1 MSTLIFSVREARAE
15 PHAAVPTIVFRL
27 GIDETSGA
35 AVHTMALRC
44 QVRIEPQRRAYDPD
58 EAARLYDLF
67 GETPRWGESVR
78 PFLWTHVD
86 TMVAGFQ
93 GSTEVDLPVACS
105 YDLEV
110 AGAKYLHGLGDGE
123 VPLLF
128 LFSGTVF
135 TKGDTGFAVE
145 PVAWDREASFRMP
158 VAVWRGVMDLYFPNS
173 GWIRVH
179 RDTLEAL
186 TRFRSARALPTWDQ
200 TLEQLLKEAGEEPT

>member
-179 RDTLEAL
+179 RDTLDAL